1 MLFLDAL
8 ASLEEPFLKLTHSWF
23 LRVLYL
29 SCQSLT
35 SDQHIWVH
43 NMSCCFQLSPIGIA
57 HLCPDFQTCC
67 LDVHGYMILPGLW
80 EEMDMWGCHNA
91 WWDPPLQRCI
101 PGPGKPHPPP
111 GTRGCSSRRPAWCP
125 RPGTTRLQ
133 TPVVDFRWHPELD
146 PHTPSLSSL
155 RFAPS
160 QSGRPLPGR
169 GINRELRKPPGSNRC
184 RSPPRCSVSPSPP
197 WRRRARWRSPGKTHL
212 SQSSWGICSPI
223 IVVRIII
230 WLNCSRIRSGES
242 DLVCLL
248 AVNLFRPP
256 ALPDGGSKVSSSSF
270 SNVKPVRDSSQAVLH
285 LHRVAAVLPQNT
297 SNLNPPKL
305 CFQNSSSLYDVM
317 LRAPTTLDF
326 VLPALRPCDRRR
338 KPKSK
343 YFKLTHNFNF
353 QPNFV
358 DRG

>member
-29 SCQSLT
+29 SCQSLQ

-91 WWDPPLQRCI
+91 WWDPPLQRCN

-160 QSGRPLPGR
+160 QWGRPLPGR
-169 GINRELRKPPGSNRC
+169 GINCELRKPPGSNRC

-305 CFQNSSSLYDVM
+305 CFQNSSSLYDD
-317 LRAPTTLDF
+317 PSPDYSW
-326 VLPALRPCDRRR
+326 LRPSGAQAVWRTQ
-338 KPKSK
+338 KTKVQIL
-343 YFKLTHNFNF
+343 KLTHNFNF